1 MTARDGAAS
10 FDMAVVTATPI
21 AAAEQT
27 VRSRDPTYFGAAGKI
42 ASPVHDAP
50 SVLADIERH
59 SAGMFVCLAANASA
73 IAAHELNR
81 RAVRFQIIDKCL
93 KLSRVARR
101 DRRRRSGA
109 RVKIACIRARRHCE
123 ARDQDG
129 DGNAENRFHFVFLQ
143 SIHAYP
149 V

>member
-59 SAGMFVCLAANASA
+59 SAGMFVCLAANARMRVVSRA
-73 IAAHELNR
+73 GRRGSPFVIA
-81 RAVRFQIIDKCL
+81 K
-93 KLSRVARR
+93 KLPV
-101 DRRRRSGA
+101 
-109 RVKIACIRARRHCE
+109 E
-123 ARDQDG
+123 A
-129 DGNAENRFHFVFLQ
+129 
-143 SIHAYP
+143 
-149 V
+149 